1 MDDDDPYHFAKKS
14 SFHRDSRDRRHD
26 RHDRFSR
33 DYNDRDPIM
42 RHYDDKADMAS
53 SRGGAALLQNRDTAG
68 AAGSGSRPGS
78 GSGGKK
84 VHPVVRAG
92 QRGSSVSTDDSLL
105 CEDNPHELMAMEMM
119 TAGNGAA
126 SNRRVSTVSALDSD
140 LFDESLRYSN
150 VDRPKFKIE
159 KSSPTANVQLRGD
172 FQTEEERI
180 ANLFAS
186 AS

>member
-1 MDDDDPYHFAKKS
+1 MDDDDPYHFSKKP
-14 SFHRDSRDRRHD
+14 SFHRDPRDRDR

-53 SRGGAALLQNRDTAG
+53 SRGGAALLQQT
-68 AAGSGSRPGS
+68 RPGS
-78 GSGGKK
+78 GSGGGGGKK
-84 VHPVVRAG
+84 VHPLVQAG
-92 QRGSSVSTDDSLL
+92 QRGSLSTDDSLL

-119 TAGNGAA
+119 TGNPGAAAAA

-186 AS
+186 SS